1 MLQTE
6 TGRAL
11 IEQLSTVTDAG
22 DNPLATT
29 IKGTQSPL
37 QAKAHT
43 TERSESAVGWSENGI
58 GTNMT
63 VEYAPGRD
71 VVRPGATN
79 PWAPIR
85 SDVALLHELVHAHH
99 GTHGN
104 IQKDGISPSEAGPGD
119 LAPEGAMPV
128 PLEEYATL
136 GLGRFAHSRDPRFA
150 INENAYRAE
159 RRALAGT
166 AAARRGDDAW
176 SMERRTNYMVTTDD
190 DEEVYDLMRGG
201 RDR

>member
-11 IEQLSTVTDAG
+11 IEQLSAVTVAG

-29 IKGTQSPL
+29 ILGTQSPL
-37 QAKAHT
+37 QATAHT

-63 VEYAPGRD
+63 VEYAPGRV

-119 LAPEGAMPV
+119 VAPEGAMPV

-136 GLGRFAHSRDPRFA
+136 GLGRFAHSRDSRFA
-150 INENAYRAE
+150 IKV
-159 RRALAGT
+159 
-166 AAARRGDDAW
+166 ARNPRCGPDGPRELGA
-176 SMERRTNYMVTTDD
+176 S
-190 DEEVYDLMRGG
+190 
-201 RDR
+201 